1 MVRLVLAFGELH
13 IADDTW
19 GGVLAGDVQ
28 HFDINCGRSA
38 SAPQALAELL
48 LKLWEA

>member
-1 MVRLVLAFGELH
+1 LH

-28 HFDINCGRSA
+28 HFDQHSGQSD